1 MFCKRIGAVI
11 LAVLLFGFL
20 MSQEWAIIASPL
32 WSAGDEFTTHCPEFE
47 VLVSRDADL
56 DAERDRLYQEINF
69 ARHLAEQLAAGQLCL
84 HEATDRMEP
93 ILCQR
98 PGFRTVCGGWS
109 SVEGSRRRTA
119 RYLIQKVETLL
130 DPSRWPDV
138 SSRLEAEYLALW

>member
-1 MFCKRIGAVI
+1 MFCKRIGALI
-11 LAVLLFGFL
+11 LVALLFSFL
-20 MSQEWAIIASPL
+20 MRLDWAIIASPV
-32 WSAGDEFTTHCPEFE
+32 WPPVDEFTTHYPEFE
-47 VLVSRDADL
+47 VLVSRDAEL

-109 SVEGSRRRTA
+109 SVDGTRRRTA

-138 SSRLEAEYLALW
+138 SSRLEAEYLALR